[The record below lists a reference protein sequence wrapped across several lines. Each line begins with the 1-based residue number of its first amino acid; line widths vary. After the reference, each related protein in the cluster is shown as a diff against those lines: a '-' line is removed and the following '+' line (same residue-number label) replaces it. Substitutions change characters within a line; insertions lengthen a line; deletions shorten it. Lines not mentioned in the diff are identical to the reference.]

1 MKKIL
6 LTACAILMCIFANA
20 QTIHWLTFIDTTD
33 PNVGRIDVYGRQM
46 LYGYFINEVNAALE
60 SKGYK
65 SDIQDFYGARVTPE
79 NCKDAVEMLSITN
92 PDDII
97 VFYYIGHGVRPATDS
112 DYMKEHPYPQ
122 MCMAQHDEDK
132 FIPLEWVDEQLS
144 AKGARLSV
152 TIGMCCNSVG
162 SNVSIKDEPNFSPN
176 YGATYLS
183 SNKIKRIQ
191 ELFLNTKGHIIAT
204 SSSPRQTSGCVQVD
218 GPQPCHPMIAMQNPQ
233 WFRDWYSFA
242 ICCFFQTQLDKYNKT
257 LNWDDFLGMISGF
270 VDSNT
275 RGAQTPIYDIYP
287 AKVTSTPEPSKS
299 SQTTKSSE
307 LVKPKPVTEKQIEDT
322 QNKQTPSQTIQKG
335 DDGSRDW
342 INELTNHLSTLI
354 NVSLADSERQALE
367 IKLSEKLFAENAVV
381 KFLAQD
387 SDTVIDKAEA
397 SDWLGI
403 LATNPNGRII
413 KVIVE
418 EGTFDANKK
427 IKTLKVRE
435 IYKQQ

>member
-1 MKKIL
+1 M
-6 LTACAILMCIFANA
+6 
-20 QTIHWLTFIDTTD
+20 
-33 PNVGRIDVYGRQM
+33 
-46 LYGYFINEVNAALE
+46 
-60 SKGYK
+60 
-65 SDIQDFYGARVTPE
+65 
-79 NCKDAVEMLSITN
+79 
-92 PDDII
+92 
-97 VFYYIGHGVRPATDS
+97 
-112 DYMKEHPYPQ
+112 
-122 MCMAQHDEDK
+122 
-132 FIPLEWVDEQLS
+132 
-144 AKGARLSV
+144 
-152 TIGMCCNSVG
+152 G

-191 ELFLNTKGHIIAT
+191 ELFLKTRGHIIAT
-204 SSSPRQTSGCVQVD
+204 SSSPRQTSGCVQVA
-218 GPQPCHPMIAMQNPQ
+218 GPQPCHPMLAMQNPQ

-242 ICCFFQTQLDKYNKT
+242 ICCFFQTQLDKYDKT
-257 LNWDDFLGMISGF
+257 LIWDDFLGMISGF

-287 AKVTSTPEPSKS
+287 ARTTTTSEEPES
-299 SQTTKSSE
+299 TKTKPRDA
-307 LVKPKPVTEKQIEDT
+307 VKPKPVTEKQIEDT
-322 QNKQTPSQTIQKG
+322 QKKQTPSETIQKG

-354 NVSLADSERQALE
+354 NVSLAASTRQALE
-367 IKLSEKLFAENAVV
+367 MTLSEKLFAENAVV
-381 KFLAQD
+381 KCLAQG

>member
-6 LTACAILMCIFANA
+6 LTACAVMFCMFANA

-33 PNVGRIDVYGRQM
+33 PKVGQIDVYCRQM
-46 LYGYFINEVNAALE
+46 LYSYFINEVNAALN

-79 NCKDAVEMLSITN
+79 NCKDAIEMLNVTD

-97 VFYYIGHGVRPATDS
+97 VFYYIGHGVRPATDR

-122 MCMAQHDEDK
+122 MCMAQDSEDK
-132 FIPLEWVDEQLS
+132 YIPLEWVDKQLS
-144 AKGARLSV
+144 SKGAKLSV
-152 TIGMCCNSVG
+152 TIGMCCNSIG
-162 SNVSIKDEPNFSPN
+162 SNVSVKDEYNFAPN

-191 ELFLNTKGHIIAT
+191 ELFLNTRGHIIAT
-204 SSSPRQTSGCVQVD
+204 SSSPGQGSGCVQVA
-218 GPQPCHPMIAMQNPQ
+218 GPQPCNPMIAPQ

-242 ICCFFQTQLDKYNKT
+242 ICSFMQTQLDKYDKT
-257 LNWDDFLGMISGF
+257 LNWDDFLGIISEF
-270 VDSNT
+270 VDWNT
-275 RGAQTPIYDIYP
+275 GGNQTPIYNIHP
-287 AKVTSTPEPSKS
+287 AKSITRPAAQEPVQAGPVKAKPI
-299 SQTTKSSE
+299 TK
-307 LVKPKPVTEKQIEDT
+307 KQIEAT
-322 QNKQTPSQTIQKG
+322 QKKQVPNETIQKG
-335 DDGSRDW
+335 DEKSRDW

-354 NVSLADSERQALE
+354 NVSLADSERQAMEMSLN
-367 IKLSEKLFAENAVV
+367 EKLFADNAVV

-387 SDTVIDKAEA
+387 SNTVIDKANV

-427 IKTLKVRE
+427 IKALKVRE

>member
-6 LTACAILMCIFANA
+6 LTACAVMMCIFANA

-60 SKGYK
+60 SQGYK
-65 SDIQDFYGARVTPE
+65 SDIQDFYGTRVTPE
-79 NCKDAVEMLSITN
+79 NCKDAVEMLSITD

-122 MCMAQHDEDK
+122 MCMAQHNENK
-132 FIPLEWVDEQLS
+132 FIPLSWIDEQLS
-144 AKGARLSV
+144 TKGARLSV

-191 ELFLNTKGHIIAT
+191 ELFLKTRGHIIAT
-204 SSSPRQTSGCVQVD
+204 SSSPRQTSGCVQLA
-218 GPQPCHPMIAMQNPQ
+218 GPQPCHPMLAMQNPQ

-287 AKVTSTPEPSKS
+287 ARVTTTPEQPKPGQTKPSDV
-299 SQTTKSSE
+299 
-307 LVKPKPVTEKQIEDT
+307 VKPKPVVVPKQSEIAKTGQRQEAN
-322 QNKQTPSQTIQKG
+322 QVVKQG
-335 DDGSRDW
+335 DAGSREW
-342 INELTNHLSTLI
+342 INELTQHLSTLI
-354 NVSLADSERQALE
+354 NVSLPLSERQALE
-367 IKLSEKLFAENAVV
+367 KNLSEKLFAENAKV

-387 SDTVIDKAEA
+387 GAVIDKLDV

-403 LATNPNGRII
+403 LATNPQGDIL
-413 KVIVE
+413 KVVVD
-418 EGTFDANKK
+418 EGTFDDNKK
-427 IKTLKVRE
+427 IKELKVRE
-435 IYKQQ
+435 IFKK

>member
-6 LTACAILMCIFANA
+6 LSVCAVMLCMFAKG

-33 PNVGRIDVYGRQM
+33 PNVGKIDVYGRQM

-65 SDIQDFYGARVTPE
+65 SDIQDFYGERVTPE
-79 NCKDAVEMLSITN
+79 NCKDALEMLNITDPN
-92 PDDII
+92 DII

-112 DYMKEHPYPQ
+112 DYMKTHPYPQ
-122 MCMAQHDEDK
+122 MCMAQNYEDK
-132 FIPLEWVDEQLS
+132 FIPLEWVDKQLS
-144 AKGARLSV
+144 SKGARLSV
-152 TIGMCCNSVG
+152 TIGMCCNSIG
-162 SNVSIKDEPNFSPN
+162 SNVSVKDEPNFSPN

-191 ELFLNTKGHIIAT
+191 ELFLNTRGHIIAT
-204 SSSPRQTSGCVQVD
+204 SSSPRQTSGCVQVA
-218 GPQPCHPMIAMQNPQ
+218 GPQPCHPMLAMQNPQ

-242 ICCFFQTQLDKYNKT
+242 ICSFFQTQLDNYNKT
-257 LNWDDFLGMISGF
+257 LNWDDFLGMICGF

-287 AKVTSTPEPSKS
+287 IKPVEPEAAQAEPV
-299 SQTTKSSE
+299 E
-307 LVKPKPVTEKQIEDT
+307 CVKPKPVTEKQIEAT
-322 QNKQTPSQTIQKG
+322 QKKQVPNETIQKG
-335 DDGSRDW
+335 KEGSRDW

-354 NVSLADSERQALE
+354 NISLPDSERQALE
-367 IKLSEKLFAENAVV
+367 ISLNEKLFAGDAVV

-387 SDTVIDKAEA
+387 SNIVIDKADV

-403 LATNPNGRII
+403 LATNPSGRII

-427 IKTLKVRE
+427 IKTLKVHE